1 MNIDFFKYQGTGND
15 FVILDN
21 RSAQYSSLT
30 REQVAHLCNR
40 RFGIGAD
47 GLMLLQI
54 TPGFDFEMVYF
65 NADGGRGSMCGN
77 GGRCLVAFARHMAL
91 VSTSAHF
98 LAVDGAHDAVIRTDG
113 IVELRMIDVHHI
125 EHHADHAIL
134 NTGSPHYVQWINDT
148 GLDVENAGRA
158 IRYSP
163 AFAQEGINVNFAKI
177 KSGSIHVRTYER
189 GVEAE
194 TLSCGTGVTAVAL
207 AAADRLEGDEVAVTT
222 PGGQLSVKF
231 KRSGNNSF
239 TDVWLCGPAEFVF
252 AGSISI

>member
-91 VSTSAHF
+91 VSSSAHF

-158 IRYSP
+158 IRYLSL
-163 AFAQEGINVNFAKI
+163 
-177 KSGSIHVRTYER
+177 IH
-189 GVEAE
+189 
-194 TLSCGTGVTAVAL
+194 
-207 AAADRLEGDEVAVTT
+207 
-222 PGGQLSVKF
+222 
-231 KRSGNNSF
+231 
-239 TDVWLCGPAEFVF
+239 
-252 AGSISI
+252 I